1 MKNFFQKKI
10 EVVDVLSFTEFPKIK
25 VLTRLAWDGEKIII
39 LKGQKMGRA
48 TLKGRYLNKRNYFE
62 TGRMPEKFEYLES
75 SQGKY
80 FFENLCFGI
89 QGNYVRASR
98 PMKISLAL
106 AKYNARSNQP
116 GKIKSSDGRTLNKS
130 LASVMLK
137 FKQLFRK
144 REKFK
149 NDRGQPSTAANLDIS

>member
-1 MKNFFQKKI
+1 
-10 EVVDVLSFTEFPKIK
+10 
-25 VLTRLAWDGEKIII
+25 LTRLAWDGEKIII

-48 TLKGRYLNKRNYFE
+48 VLESRYLNKRIYFE
-62 TGRMPEKFEYLES
+62 TGRMPAKFEYLEA

-80 FFENLCFGI
+80 FFENLCFGL

-98 PMKISLAL
+98 PMKISSSAL

-116 GKIKSSDGRTLNKS
+116 EKKFKSSDGRTLNKS